1 MTTKPRPPF
10 ASIPEILEDLRA
22 GRMIV
27 VLDAPDRE
35 NEGDIVLAAEKA
47 TPAAVNFIKR
57 EARGEF
63 CVAVDAA
70 ICERLRLDPQ
80 VPQDGNT
87 SKRTTPFTITVDARD
102 CPDNGVSAEDL
113 AMTSRLLAKP
123 GTRREQLVRPGHV
136 HPLRAREGGVLVRAG
151 HTEGSVDLMRLAG
164 LNPAAVITEI
174 LTASGGMAR
183 EKDLVAF
190 ARKHRLRMCRISDII
205 EHRRR
210 QEKLVRREI
219 TLDLPTEDGPFTLH
233 VYRTAIDEAAH
244 LALCKGWTPDWDQGV
259 REPVLVRVHS
269 ECLTGDALGSLR
281 CDCGA
286 QLKAA
291 MAAIQRE
298 EKGVVLYLRQ
308 EGRGIGLENKLRAY
322 ALQQQKGMD
331 TVEAN
336 LHLGFRADEREYGI
350 GSQILAD
357 LGLKKLK
364 VMSNNP
370 RKFTALAS
378 YGLEI
383 AKRVPLIVPSTPES
397 VGYLKAKRDKLGH
410 LLG

>member
-1 MTTKPRPPF
+1 MTTPNPPF
-10 ASIPEILEDLRA
+10 APIPAVLEDLRA

-27 VLDAPDRE
+27 LLDAPDRE
-35 NEGDIVLAAEKA
+35 NEGDVVLAAEKA

-57 EARGEF
+57 EARGEY
-63 CVAVDAA
+63 CVAVAPEV
-70 ICERLRLDPQ
+70 CERLRLDPQ
-80 VPQDGNT
+80 VPENT
-87 SKRTTPFTITVDARD
+87 SKRTTSFTVTVDARD
-102 CPDNGVSAEDL
+102 CPDNGVSAADL
-113 AMTSRLLAKP
+113 AMTSRLLARP
-123 GTRREQLVRPGHV
+123 GTRQEEMVRPGHV

-174 LTASGGMAR
+174 LTAKGSMAR

-190 ARKHRLRMCRISDII
+190 ARKHRLKMCRISDLI
-205 EHRRR
+205 EYRRR
-210 QEKLVRREI
+210 KEKLVRREL
-219 TLDLPTEDGPFTLH
+219 TVDLPTGAGPFTLH

-244 LALCKGWTPDWDQGV
+244 LALCKGWTPDWDQGI
-259 REPVLVRVHS
+259 RQPVLVRVHS

-281 CDCGA
+281 CDCGQ
-286 QLKAA
+286 QLQAA
-291 MAAIQRE
+291 MIAVQKE

-322 ALQQQKGMD
+322 ALQEKKGMD

-336 LHLGFRADEREYGI
+336 LHLGFQADEREYGI

-383 AKRVPLIVPSTPES
+383 SARVPLVIPSNPS
-397 VGYLKAKRDKLGH
+397 NAGYLRTKRDKLGH